1 MPKNPSCWA
10 VYSAANTAPS
20 TKPPRLFALC
30 VRVCCPHPIRTEWCA
45 DRTLLLHG
53 WKRWE
58 VEEAVDHVAV
68 PPGDGAADAAEDDAV
83 GDELVNFIQVE
94 AVVSCC
100 P

>member
-1 MPKNPSCWA
+1 MYIA
-10 VYSAANTAPS
+10 G
-20 TKPPRLFALC
+20 C
-30 VRVCCPHPIRTEWCA
+30 VRSA
-45 DRTLLLHG
+45 DRVSRHWYLGTPG
-53 WKRWE
+53 KE

>member
-1 MPKNPSCWA
+1 MLDA
-10 VYSAANTAPS
+10 SALQTAYLVTGSLGTPG
-20 TKPPRLFALC
+20 K
-30 VRVCCPHPIRTEWCA
+30 
-45 DRTLLLHG
+45 
-53 WKRWE
+53 E